1 MPPGHG
7 AGELRWAMPDESLP
21 QVELRA
27 VEHIARVLASTD
39 DVSAVAQAVAEAIQ
53 AGRANRDAYAYV
65 YDTAAKEL
73 VLTGATESPAA
84 EHVGALRLAYG
95 EGVTGWVAATK
106 QSYLV
111 SGEPAEDP
119 RFLPYPGIGEERYG
133 AIFSVPIVSSRAEPL
148 GCITVWATTGHR
160 FDPGE
165 VAFVE
170 RMAALV
176 APVFDT
182 ARERQA
188 GSRLAAVAAGLTE
201 LASMVASGTTSTG
214 STMDHAVEFLTEAAE
229 VDVAVAF
236 VTDPSGAD
244 RMHMAMLTDASGT
257 EVETLRAELL
267 TIDKD
272 VRNGITDWRSA
283 AQSINRAFDGIAEAV
298 TSCPVR
304 VGAEE
309 YGVLACYRLTA
320 RRFTTA
326 ETALIG
332 AVAHQA
338 AAAIRLAMLTD
349 ELSSRNRLNWFL
361 RDLTTGRLNAEEIR
375 RRAAAVGLDISAGH
389 VFVVGSVSTVA
400 MRRGETRPLTPA
412 LGELLAKGGVLPSG
426 SLFAST
432 PHQTVAVVPWQGDDA
447 SVDALRMPLLEVC
460 TRLRAA
466 GHAATFGVSKP
477 VSASAELRGALA
489 EAREAMAI
497 GSRLDNPNGVFT
509 LDDVGHHLLLMRV
522 SGVDSIRDRYA
533 TAITRIAE
541 YDRVKGT
548 ELLETLSVFL
558 HYRSQSIA
566 SRELFVHRN
575 TLAQRLTRAANLSGI
590 DVMEP
595 SEWFPLQLAL
605 KVHQS
610 RARMPSGAG
619 DD

>member
-1 MPPGHG
+1 
-7 AGELRWAMPDESLP
+7 MPDESLP
-21 QVELRA
+21 EVELRA
-27 VEHIARVLASTD
+27 VEHIARVLAATD
-39 DVSAVAQAVAEAIQ
+39 DVTVVAQGVAEAIQ
-53 AGRANRDAYAYV
+53 AGRTHRDVYAYV
-65 YDTAAKEL
+65 YDSAAKEL

-106 QSYLV
+106 QSYIV
-111 SGEPAEDP
+111 PDEPAQDP
-119 RFLPYPGIGEERYG
+119 RFLAYPGIGEERYG
-133 AIFSVPIVSSRAEPL
+133 AIFSVPIVSSHAVPL

-182 ARERQA
+182 VRERQA
-188 GSRLAAVAAGLTE
+188 GNRLAAVADGLTE
-201 LASMVASGTTSTG
+201 LASMVASGTSPG
-214 STMDHAVEFLTEAAE
+214 STMDFAVEFLTEAAE
-229 VDVAVAF
+229 VDVTVAF

-244 RMHMAMLTDASGT
+244 RMHMTVHTSASGS
-257 EVETLRAELL
+257 EIETLRANLL
-267 TIDKD
+267 TIDQD
-272 VRNGITDWRSA
+272 IRNGITDWRSA
-283 AQSINRAFDGIAEAV
+283 AQSVNRAFDGIAGAV

-309 YGVLACYRLTA
+309 FGVLACYRLTA
-320 RRFTTA
+320 RRFTNA
-326 ETALIG
+326 EVTLAA
-332 AVAHQA
+332 AVANQA
-338 AAAIRLAMLTD
+338 AVAIRLVLLTD
-349 ELSSRNRLNWFL
+349 ELTSRNRLNWFL
-361 RDLTTGRLNAEEIR
+361 RDLTLGRLTGEELR
-375 RRAAAVGLDISAGH
+375 RRAAAVGLDTAAGH
-389 VFVVGSVSTVA
+389 VFVVASVSTVE

-412 LGELLAKGGVLPSG
+412 LAELLADGAVLPPG
-426 SLFAST
+426 SVFAST

-460 TRLRAA
+460 SRLRTA
-466 GHAATFGVSKP
+466 GHAVTFGVSKP
-477 VSASAELRGALA
+477 VSALAELRSALA
-489 EAREAMAI
+489 EAREAVAI
-497 GSRLDNPNGVFT
+497 SSRLDNPNGVFT

-533 TAITRIAE
+533 TAVGRIAE

-548 ELLETLSVFL
+548 ELLETLAVFL
-558 HYRSQSIA
+558 HYRSQSVA

-575 TLAQRLTRAANLSGI
+575 TLTQRLTRAANLSGI

-610 RARMPSGAG
+610 RARMTPGTA

>member
-1 MPPGHG
+1 MSPGHG
-7 AGELRWAMPDESLP
+7 ARELRWAMPDESLP

-27 VEHIARVLASTD
+27 VEHIARVLGSTD
-39 DVSAVAQAVAEAIQ
+39 DVAVVAQGVAEAIQ
-53 AGRANRDAYAYV
+53 SGRATRDAYAYV
-65 YDTAAKEL
+65 YDTATKEL

-84 EHVGALRLAYG
+84 AHVGALRLAYG
-95 EGVTGWVAATK
+95 EGVTGWVAATR

-111 SGEPAEDP
+111 PDEPAGDP
-119 RFLPYPGIGEERYG
+119 RFQPYPGIGEERYG

-148 GCITVWATTGHR
+148 GAITVWATAGHR

-188 GSRLAAVAAGLTE
+188 CGRLIAVADGLTE
-201 LASMVASGTTSTG
+201 LASMVASGTSTG
-214 STMDHAVEFLTEAAE
+214 STIDHAVRFLTEAAE
-229 VDVAVAF
+229 VDVAVAL

-244 RMHMAMLTDASGT
+244 RMHTKVRPEAPGT
-257 EVETLRAELL
+257 EIEALRAELL
-267 TIDKD
+267 TVDMD
-272 VRNGITDWRSA
+272 VRNGIADWRSA
-283 AQSINRAFDGIAEAV
+283 AQSVNRAFDGIAGAV

-309 YGVLACYRLTA
+309 FGVLACYRLTA
-320 RRFTTA
+320 QRFTTA
-326 ETALIG
+326 ETALAA

-338 AAAIRLAMLTD
+338 AVAIRLAMLTD
-349 ELSSRNRLNWFL
+349 ELSARNRLNWFL
-361 RDLTTGRLNAEEIR
+361 RDLTLGRLSAEELR
-375 RRAAAVGLDISAGH
+375 RRAASVGLDTTVGH
-389 VFVVGSVSTVA
+389 VFVVASASTLT

-412 LGELLAKGGVLPSG
+412 LGDLLADGAVLPAG

-447 SVDALRMPLLEVC
+447 SIDTLRMPLLEVC
-460 TRLRAA
+460 SRLRAA
-466 GHAATFGVSKP
+466 GHAVTFGVSKP
-477 VSASAELRGALA
+477 VSASAELGSALA

-509 LDDVGHHLLLMRV
+509 LDDVGQHLLLMRV
-522 SGVDSIRDRYA
+522 SGADSIRDRYA

-548 ELLETLSVFL
+548 ELLDTLSVFL
-558 HYRSQSIA
+558 HYRSQSVA

-575 TLAQRLTRAANLSGI
+575 TLTQRLTRAANLSGI

-610 RARMPSGAG
+610 RARMPSGTDA
-619 DD
+619 D

>member
-1 MPPGHG
+1 M
-7 AGELRWAMPDESLP
+7 ADESLP

-27 VEHIARVLASTD
+27 VEHMARILAASD
-39 DVSAVAQAVAEAIQ
+39 DVSVVAQGLAEAIQ
-53 AGRANRDAYAYV
+53 AGRGNRDAYAYV
-65 YDTAAKEL
+65 YDTATKEL

-111 SGEPAEDP
+111 PDEPAEDP
-119 RFLPYPGIGEERYG
+119 RFQPYPGIGEERYG

-148 GCITVWATTGHR
+148 GCITVWATAGNR

-188 GSRLAAVAAGLTE
+188 GSRLTAVADGLTE
-201 LASMVASGTTSTG
+201 LASMVASGTSTG
-214 STMDHAVEFLTEAAE
+214 STIDYAVGFLTEAAE
-229 VDVAVAF
+229 VDVAVAL

-244 RMHMAMLTDASGT
+244 RMHTKVRTDAPGA
-257 EVETLRAELL
+257 EVETLHAELL
-267 TIDKD
+267 TVDMD
-272 VRNGITDWRSA
+272 VRNGIADWRSA
-283 AQSINRAFDGIAEAV
+283 AQSVNRAFDGIAGAV

-309 YGVLACYRLTA
+309 FGLLACYRLTA
-320 RRFTTA
+320 TRFTTA
-326 ETALIG
+326 ETALAG

-338 AAAIRLAMLTD
+338 AVAIRLAMLTD

-361 RDLTTGRLNAEEIR
+361 RDLTQGRLSAEELR
-375 RRAAAVGLDISAGH
+375 RRAAALGLDTAASH
-389 VFVVGSVSTVA
+389 VFVVASASTLA
-400 MRRGETRPLTPA
+400 LRRGETRPITPA
-412 LGELLAKGGVLPSG
+412 LGELLADGAVLPSG

-432 PHQTVAVVPWQGDDA
+432 PNQTVAVVPWQGDDA
-447 SVDALRMPLLEVC
+447 SIDTLRMPLLEVC
-460 TRLRAA
+460 SRLRAA
-466 GHAATFGVSKP
+466 GHAVTFGVSKP
-477 VSASAELRGALA
+477 VSALAELGSALA

-509 LDDVGHHLLLMRV
+509 LDDVGQHLLLMRV

-533 TAITRIAE
+533 TAISRIAE

-548 ELLETLSVFL
+548 ELLDTLAVFL
-558 HYRSQSIA
+558 HYRSQSVA

-575 TLAQRLTRAANLSGI
+575 TLSQRLARAADLSGV

-610 RARMPSGAG
+610 RARTPSGTG

>member
-1 MPPGHG
+1 MSPTSA
-7 AGELRWAMPDESLP
+7 AGESPWAMADEPLA

-27 VEHIARVLASTD
+27 VEHMARVLASTD
-39 DVSAVAQAVAEAIQ
+39 DVSVVAQEVAVAIQ
-53 AGRANRDAYAYV
+53 AGRDNRDVYSYV

-84 EHVGALRLAYG
+84 EFVGELRLAYG
-95 EGVTGWVAATK
+95 DGVTGWVAATK

-111 SGEPAEDP
+111 ADEPAQDP
-119 RFLPYPGIGEERYG
+119 RFLAYPGIGEERFG

-182 ARERQA
+182 ARERRTN
-188 GSRLAAVAAGLTE
+188 SRLTVVAEGLTE
-201 LASMVASGTTSTG
+201 LASMVASGTSTG
-214 STMDHAVEFLTEAAE
+214 STMDFAVEFLTRAAE
-229 VDVAVAF
+229 VDVAVVF

-244 RMHMAMLTDASGT
+244 RMHMKVLTDAAGT
-257 EVETLRAELL
+257 EAEALRTELL
-267 TIDKD
+267 TVDKD

-283 AQSINRAFDGIAEAV
+283 AQLINRAFDGVAGAV

-309 YGVLACYRLTA
+309 FGVLACYRLSA

-326 ETALIG
+326 ETALAG

-338 AAAIRLAMLTD
+338 AVAIRLALLTD
-349 ELSSRNRLNWFL
+349 ELASRNRLNWFL
-361 RDLTTGRLNAEEIR
+361 RDLTLGRLNAEELR
-375 RRAAAVGLDISAGH
+375 RRAAAVGLDTAAAGH

-412 LGELLAKGGVLPSG
+412 LGELLAKSAVLPRG
-426 SLFAST
+426 SLYATT
-432 PHQTVAVVPWQGDDA
+432 PHQTVAVVPWKGDDE
-447 SVDALRMPLLEVC
+447 SVDGLRAPLLEVC
-460 TRLRAA
+460 SRLRAA
-466 GHAATFGVSKP
+466 GHAVTFGVSKP
-477 VSASAELRGALA
+477 VSALADLRSALA

-497 GSRLDNPNGVFT
+497 GGRLDNPNGVFT

-533 TAITRIAE
+533 TAIARIAE
-541 YDRVKGT
+541 YDRVRGT
-548 ELLETLSVFL
+548 ELLETLAVFL
-558 HYRSQSIA
+558 HYRSQSVA

-575 TLAQRLTRAANLSGI
+575 TLTQRLTRAANLSGI

-610 RARMPSGAG
+610 RVRPAPE
-619 DD
+619 D